1 MIIVRNQW
9 GGWGTLC
16 AELLAVLL
24 LAGCQTDTSQQPFA
38 DIQGLTTA
46 RPAETI
52 VLPAVTNGPAA
63 STNGGSAET
72 LRAGDSL
79 TIVFSDLPTGPV
91 SFEARV
97 KEDGGITLLHNLTFI
112 AAGKTLGEL
121 EKEIRARYVP
131 DYYGSLTVTIKPQNR
146 FYFVDGEV
154 KAVNRYIYEG
164 RTTVLKAIA
173 SASGFTD
180 FANKKRV
187 KLTRANNTT
196 ETVNCIK
203 ALEDP
208 RLDLEVFPGDKIH
221 VPRRLF

>member
-9 GGWGTLC
+9 GGCGTLC
-16 AELLAVLL
+16 AGLLAVLL
-24 LAGCQTDTSQQPFA
+24 MAGCQTDTSQQPFA

-46 RPAETI
+46 PPAETI
-52 VLPAVTNGPAA
+52 VLPAVTNAPAA

-72 LRAGDSL
+72 LRVGDSL

-112 AAGKTLGEL
+112 AAGKTIGEL

-173 SASGFTD
+173 SAGGFTD

-187 KLTRANNTT
+187 KLTRANNTA

-221 VPRRLF
+221 VPRRFL